1 MAKYKWF
8 RSCSRDGYSGS
19 FSIFIQVLEV
29 GNVSVDTL
37 AHWMVK
43 GWIPPV
49 PFHRVTGC
57 EKRKHSSHSYTRSP
71 TPSLLITS
79 LRSYFSPAGSPSTH
93 PCAWDM
99 YWVCVKCDMG
109 WLIVSLCM
117 AFVVHE
123 GCLKIFGCECVCLWV
138 CFVLWWG
145 RGRPLALLPGLTL
158 CPAIYI
164 TNVGSCLAYLALLQN
179 RQEEHE
185 MIHSRIEVGWL
196 VRPRRSHSKSHISG

>member
-79 LRSYFSPAGSPSTH
+79 LRSYFSPAGTAAHTLVHEICIES
-93 PCAWDM
+93 AWSATWDGWLYLYVWPLLYM
-99 YWVCVKCDMG
+99 KGVLRYLGVSVCVCGCVLFCGGGEGDHSPFYLV
-109 WLIVSLCM
+109 WLSVLLSILQM
-117 AFVVHE
+117 WVV
-123 GCLKIFGCECVCLWV
+123 VW
-138 CFVLWWG
+138 
-145 RGRPLALLPGLTL
+145 LTL
-158 CPAIYI
+158 HCSKTAKRNTRWSI
-164 TNVGSCLAYLALLQN
+164 
-179 RQEEHE
+179 HE
-185 MIHSRIEVGWL
+185 L
-196 VRPRRSHSKSHISG
+196 K